1 MSDQQIRALFEDG
14 QLRGRS
20 ARRHAPHDCAA
31 TDAVDADHPAFLSD
45 DGLQHRQALAA
56 REEINAAAPKDKD
69 GKPAYKLSVNDFVIK
84 ALALALQRVPDANVS
99 WTEGG
104 MLKHKHSDVGVAVA
118 MPGGLITPIIRHA
131 ESKSLSSISNEM
143 KDLAARARARKLKP
157 QEYQGGTTSVSNLG
171 MYGIKDFTAVI
182 NPPQATILAVGAG
195 EERAVVKQRQDRSRP
210 RHERDAVV
218 RPSRG
223 RRRARRRADRR
234 VQGADRKSGDD
245 GGVRCGL
252 KAQKAERRMR
262 RTRRDILKGA
272 AAAGAAALLAPAA
285 FAQSQF
291 PNRTI
296 RIVVPFPAGATT
308 DMLARLIA
316 NRLTETMG
324 QSFVVENV
332 GGGGGSIGADQVAKA
347 APDGHTLLFH
357 NITFST
363 TTSSLLYAKRARHD
377 FDDFVPISVGAYVPL
392 LLLANPSVPANNL
405 KEFVEYAKT
414 ATTPLFY
421 GSTGPGSIMHLM
433 GEVLK
438 RDTGIKMDHIPY
450 RGAAPLVTDL
460 VAGRVQFAGDQL
472 SSSLERVRTGQLKAI
487 GGGHEVSRAA
497 KSANHART
505 WIPQSRT
512 AGLERLPRP
521 EGHARTGDRALTA
534 GDRGCGETSRRAKAH
549 DRCWRRAIRFNAGR
563 DARHAT
569 PAGGSDPASGGGAQA
584 SR

>member
-1 MSDQQIRALFEDG
+1 M
-14 QLRGRS
+14 
-20 ARRHAPHDCAA
+20 
-31 TDAVDADHPAFLSD
+31 T
-45 DGLQHRQALAA
+45 
-56 REEINAAAPKDKD
+56 
-69 GKPAYKLSVNDFVIK
+69 
-84 ALALALQRVPDANVS
+84 
-99 WTEGG
+99 
-104 MLKHKHSDVGVAVA
+104 
-118 MPGGLITPIIRHA
+118 
-131 ESKSLSSISNEM
+131 
-143 KDLAARARARKLKP
+143 
-157 QEYQGGTTSVSNLG
+157 
-171 MYGIKDFTAVI
+171 
-182 NPPQATILAVGAG
+182 
-195 EERAVVKQRQDRSRP
+195 
-210 RHERDAVV
+210 
-218 RPSRG
+218 
-223 RRRARRRADRR
+223 
-234 VQGADRKSGDD
+234 
-245 GGVRCGL
+245 
-252 KAQKAERRMR
+252 
-262 RTRRDILKGA
+262 RTRRDILKSA
-272 AAAGAAALLAPAA
+272 AAAGAATLLAPAA

-460 VAGRVQFAGDQL
+460 VAARVQFAGDQL
-472 SSSLERVRTGQLKAI
+472 SSSLERARTGQLKAMAVATKSVALPTVPTTRELGFPNLELQGWNGFLAPKGTPEPVI
-487 GGGHEVSRAA
+487 ARLQQEIAA
-497 KSANHART
+497 AVKHPDVQKRMTDVGAEPSGSTQAEMRDMLRQQVAQ
-505 WIPQSRT
+505 I
-512 AGLERLPRP
+512 RP
-521 EGHARTGDRALTA
+521 VVEELKLLV
-534 GDRGCGETSRRAKAH
+534 E
-549 DRCWRRAIRFNAGR
+549 
-563 DARHAT
+563 
-569 PAGGSDPASGGGAQA
+569 
-584 SR
+584 